1 MNILF
6 KRKKPVDVQS
16 PYIPPKPERFRKA
29 YLYEEGKLFRV
40 KNAELNSG
48 KVFYPIGQWF
58 NDTVEYFTTKIKAQ
72 AECDK
77 LNIPIKRLNKKM
89 KAQMVEKIAIRNKE
103 IADWDKKYNNKQEIK

>member
-1 MNILF
+1 MNIF

-29 YLYEEGKLFRV
+29 YLYEEKLFRV

-48 KVFYPIGQWF
+48 KVFYAIGQRL
-58 NDTVEYFTTKIKAQ
+58 NDTTDYFTTKIKAQ

-77 LNIPIKRLNKKM
+77 LNIPIKRRNKINQ
-89 KAQMVEKIAIRNKE
+89 AELVEAITIRNKE
-103 IADWDKKYNNKQEIK
+103 IEEWNNKYAGK